1 MKFFKILLGN
11 ERGQGLME
19 YTLIVFLVALGFW
32 AGMKGTDIGP
42 ELANSWTKTIECVS
56 APFSCGSET

>member
-1 MKFFKILLGN
+1 MHYFRTKLRS

-32 AGMKGTDIGP
+32 GGMRTTNIGD
-42 ELANSWTKTIECVS
+42 ELAGSWSKVVECVS
-56 APFSCGSET
+56 APFSCGS